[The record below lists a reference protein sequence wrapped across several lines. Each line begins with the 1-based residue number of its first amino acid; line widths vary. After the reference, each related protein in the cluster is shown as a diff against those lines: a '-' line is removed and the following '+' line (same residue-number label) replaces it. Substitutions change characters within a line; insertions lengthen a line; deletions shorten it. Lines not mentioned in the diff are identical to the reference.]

1 VTLACRGRNTGA
13 FVPGS
18 GPDVVFHWDNIGLD
32 GPVIPALRG
41 YEIPDNTT
49 VSTFT
54 GDAGDP
60 STPAINIGYLL
71 LDGTTGKAAGICS
84 PITLISSLAFE
95 NVNLSGM
102 NTALLTFNVVQ
113 RQHRLQRHS
122 PYPDYVLGYQLLAQ
136 RWPIHDGLPDGGA
149 DSRDDQQHRR
159 AVPGVLL
166 RSSVATLTDRA
177 VNCPR
182 RTLLSRVHSE
192 DVP

>member
-1 VTLACRGRNTGA
+1 VTLACRGRNTGT

-60 STPAINIGYLL
+60 STPAINLGYLL

-84 PITLISSLAFE
+84 PINLISSLAFE

-102 NTALLTFNVVQ
+102 NTALLTFNAWLNASTAYNDTLHIPTTSWGISYSLNGGPFTTVYLTAAQ
-113 RQHRLQRHS
+113 IAAMTNNTGGLYQGFFFGRLS
-122 PYPDYVLGYQLLAQ
+122 PP
-136 RWPIHDGLPDGGA
+136 
-149 DSRDDQQHRR
+149 
-159 AVPGVLL
+159 
-166 RSSVATLTDRA
+166 
-177 VNCPR
+177 
-182 RTLLSRVHSE
+182 
-192 DVP
+192 